1 MQFTCG
7 EVPCE
12 IIIHFAQADNIE
24 TYTQDVERGD
34 DDKSK
39 KDSVVVEDGE
49 CS

>member
-1 MQFTCG
+1 M
-7 EVPCE
+7 PYK

-24 TYTQDVERGD
+24 TYTQDVEGGD

-39 KDSVVVEDGE
+39 KESVVVKDGE